1 MTNWLKQAIG
11 LDDKETV
18 ENRDT
23 HMVLNGRV
31 INYQKNEYSESSDL
45 LDVHATFKKYHQIQ
59 GVRVS
64 LGRKAKQ
71 SQTDCLHG
79 SSETD

>member
-1 MTNWLKQAIG
+1 
-11 LDDKETV
+11 
-18 ENRDT
+18 
-23 HMVLNGRV
+23 MVLNGRV

-71 SQTDCLHG
+71 SQTTVCMDRPKQTELESH
-79 SSETD
+79 